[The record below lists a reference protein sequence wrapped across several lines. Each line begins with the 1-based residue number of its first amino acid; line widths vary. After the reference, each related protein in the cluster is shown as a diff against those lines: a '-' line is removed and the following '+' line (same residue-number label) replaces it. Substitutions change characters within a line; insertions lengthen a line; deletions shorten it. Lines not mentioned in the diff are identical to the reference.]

1 MKHARG
7 FFLALAILI
16 MPNAAYYV
24 FNWILVLK
32 RQINEENFLRL
43 PLYVDYIPEAI
54 ILVAMCLLIIYAV
67 KDFTRAGK
75 YGYMAAPTI
84 LPVSYTHLDVY
95 KRQVLY
101 CVNFPVI
108 TLGLGVYLPFYL
120 SATAAIGGAVRFIVD
135 KAAPKFE
142 RDGKGTIIASGL
154 LGGESIVGVVIAMY
168 YAYQIIV

>member
-84 LPVSYTHLDVY
+84 LLTNLAINSVVFMSIGMPQYFGMGYMMFQWYRAVVWFFIIGST
-95 KRQVLY
+95 LY
-101 CVNFPVI
+101 
-108 TLGLGVYLPFYL
+108 GV
-120 SATAAIGGAVRFIVD
+120 AA
-135 KAAPKFE
+135 KK
-142 RDGKGTIIASGL
+142 K
-154 LGGESIVGVVIAMY
+154 
-168 YAYQIIV
+168 

>member
-84 LPVSYTHLDVY
+84 LLTNLAINSVVFMSIGMPQYFGMGYMMFQWYRAVVWFFIIGST
-95 KRQVLY
+95 LY
-101 CVNFPVI
+101 GI
-108 TLGLGVYLPFYL
+108 T
-120 SATAAIGGAVRFIVD
+120 A
-135 KAAPKFE
+135 KK
-142 RDGKGTIIASGL
+142 K
-154 LGGESIVGVVIAMY
+154 
-168 YAYQIIV
+168 

>member
-54 ILVAMCLLIIYAV
+54 ILVACAFYYLC
-67 KDFTRAGK
+67 GK
-75 YGYMAAPTI
+75 RLHKGGE
-84 LPVSYTHLDVY
+84 VW
-95 KRQVLY
+95 LY
-101 CVNFPVI
+101 
-108 TLGLGVYLPFYL
+108 
-120 SATAAIGGAVRFIVD
+120 GGAD
-135 KAAPKFE
+135 Y
-142 RDGKGTIIASGL
+142 T
-154 LGGESIVGVVIAMY
+154 
-168 YAYQIIV
+168 AYQPCNKQRRIYEHRACLNTSAWVI

>member
-84 LPVSYTHLDVY
+84 LLTNLEINSVVFMSIGMPQYFGMGYMMFQWYRAVVWFFIIGST
-95 KRQVLY
+95 LY
-101 CVNFPVI
+101 GI
-108 TLGLGVYLPFYL
+108 
-120 SATAAIGGAVRFIVD
+120 AA
-135 KAAPKFE
+135 KK
-142 RDGKGTIIASGL
+142 K
-154 LGGESIVGVVIAMY
+154 
-168 YAYQIIV
+168 

>member
-16 MPNAAYYV
+16 MPNTAYYV

-84 LPVSYTHLDVY
+84 LLTNLAINSVVFMSIGMPQYFGMGYMMFQWYRAVVWFFIIGST
-95 KRQVLY
+95 LY
-101 CVNFPVI
+101 GI
-108 TLGLGVYLPFYL
+108 
-120 SATAAIGGAVRFIVD
+120 AA
-135 KAAPKFE
+135 KK
-142 RDGKGTIIASGL
+142 K
-154 LGGESIVGVVIAMY
+154 
-168 YAYQIIV
+168 

>member
-16 MPNAAYYV
+16 MPNAEYYV

-84 LPVSYTHLDVY
+84 LLTNLAINSVVFMSIGMPQYFGMGYMMFQWYRAVVWFFIIGST
-95 KRQVLY
+95 LY
-101 CVNFPVI
+101 GI
-108 TLGLGVYLPFYL
+108 T
-120 SATAAIGGAVRFIVD
+120 A
-135 KAAPKFE
+135 KK
-142 RDGKGTIIASGL
+142 K
-154 LGGESIVGVVIAMY
+154 
-168 YAYQIIV
+168 

>member
-7 FFLALAILI
+7 FFRALAILI

-67 KDFTRAGK
+67 KDFTRARK

-84 LPVSYTHLDVY
+84 LLTNL
-95 KRQVLY
+95 
-101 CVNFPVI
+101 
-108 TLGLGVYLPFYL
+108 
-120 SATAAIGGAVRFIVD
+120 AIN
-135 KAAPKFE
+135 
-142 RDGKGTIIASGL
+142 
-154 LGGESIVGVVIAMY
+154 SIVFMSIGMPQYFGMGYMMFQWYRAVVWFFIIGSTLYGIA
-168 YAYQIIV
+168 AKKK

>member
-84 LPVSYTHLDVY
+84 LLTNLAINSVVFMSIGMPQY
-95 KRQVLY
+95 
-101 CVNFPVI
+101 F
-108 TLGLGVYLPFYL
+108 GLGYMMFQWYRAVVWFFIIGSTLYGI
-120 SATAAIGGAVRFIVD
+120 AA
-135 KAAPKFE
+135 KK
-142 RDGKGTIIASGL
+142 K
-154 LGGESIVGVVIAMY
+154 
-168 YAYQIIV
+168 

>member
-84 LPVSYTHLDVY
+84 LLTNLAINSVVFMSIGMPQYFGMGYMMFQWYRAVVWFFIIGSTLYGIAAKKKALLE
-95 KRQVLY
+95 VLADA
-101 CVNFPVI
+101 FF
-108 TLGLGVYLPFYL
+108 TFLQRR
-120 SATAAIGGAVRFIVD
+120 A
-135 KAAPKFE
+135 
-142 RDGKGTIIASGL
+142 
-154 LGGESIVGVVIAMY
+154 
-168 YAYQIIV
+168 

>member
-67 KDFTRAGK
+67 KDFTRAGT

-84 LPVSYTHLDVY
+84 LLTNLAINSVVFMSIGMPQYFGMGYMMFQWYRAVVWFFIIGST
-95 KRQVLY
+95 LY
-101 CVNFPVI
+101 GI
-108 TLGLGVYLPFYL
+108 
-120 SATAAIGGAVRFIVD
+120 AA
-135 KAAPKFE
+135 KK
-142 RDGKGTIIASGL
+142 K
-154 LGGESIVGVVIAMY
+154 
-168 YAYQIIV
+168 

>member
-43 PLYVDYIPEAI
+43 PLYVEYIPEAI

-84 LPVSYTHLDVY
+84 LLTNLAINSVVFMSIGMPQYFGMGYMMFQWYRAVVWFFIIGST
-95 KRQVLY
+95 LY
-101 CVNFPVI
+101 GI
-108 TLGLGVYLPFYL
+108 
-120 SATAAIGGAVRFIVD
+120 AA
-135 KAAPKFE
+135 KK
-142 RDGKGTIIASGL
+142 K
-154 LGGESIVGVVIAMY
+154 
-168 YAYQIIV
+168 

>member
-32 RQINEENFLRL
+32 RQINEESSLRL

-84 LPVSYTHLDVY
+84 LLTNLAINSVVFMSIGMPQYFGMGYMMFQWYRAVVWFFIIGST
-95 KRQVLY
+95 LY
-101 CVNFPVI
+101 GI
-108 TLGLGVYLPFYL
+108 
-120 SATAAIGGAVRFIVD
+120 AA
-135 KAAPKFE
+135 KK
-142 RDGKGTIIASGL
+142 K
-154 LGGESIVGVVIAMY
+154 
-168 YAYQIIV
+168 

>member
-24 FNWILVLK
+24 FNWILVLQ

-84 LPVSYTHLDVY
+84 LLTNLAINSVVFMSIGMPQYFGMGYMMFQWYRAVVWFFIIGSTPVSYTHLDGY
-95 KRQVLY
+95 KRQ
-101 CVNFPVI
+101 I
-108 TLGLGVYLPFYL
+108 
-120 SATAAIGGAVRFIVD
+120 
-135 KAAPKFE
+135 
-142 RDGKGTIIASGL
+142 L
-154 LGGESIVGVVIAMY
+154 LRSSL
-168 YAYQIIV
+168 

>member
-84 LPVSYTHLDVY
+84 LLTNLAINSVVFMSIGMPQYFGMGY
-95 KRQVLY
+95 MMFQLY
-101 CVNFPVI
+101 RAVVWFFI
-108 TLGLGVYLPFYL
+108 IGSTLYGI
-120 SATAAIGGAVRFIVD
+120 AA
-135 KAAPKFE
+135 KK
-142 RDGKGTIIASGL
+142 K
-154 LGGESIVGVVIAMY
+154 
-168 YAYQIIV
+168 

>member
-67 KDFTRAGK
+67 KD
-75 YGYMAAPTI
+75 GYMAAPTI
-84 LPVSYTHLDVY
+84 LLTNLAINSVVFMSIGMPQYFGMGYMMFQWYRAVVWFFIIGST
-95 KRQVLY
+95 LY
-101 CVNFPVI
+101 GI
-108 TLGLGVYLPFYL
+108 
-120 SATAAIGGAVRFIVD
+120 AA
-135 KAAPKFE
+135 KK
-142 RDGKGTIIASGL
+142 K
-154 LGGESIVGVVIAMY
+154 
-168 YAYQIIV
+168 

>member
-7 FFLALAILI
+7 FFLVLAILI

-84 LPVSYTHLDVY
+84 LLTNLAINSVVFMSIGMPQYFGMGYMMFQWYRAVVWFFIIGST
-95 KRQVLY
+95 LY
-101 CVNFPVI
+101 GI
-108 TLGLGVYLPFYL
+108 
-120 SATAAIGGAVRFIVD
+120 AA
-135 KAAPKFE
+135 KK
-142 RDGKGTIIASGL
+142 K
-154 LGGESIVGVVIAMY
+154 
-168 YAYQIIV
+168 

>member
-54 ILVAMCLLIIYAV
+54 ILVAMCRLIIYAV

-84 LPVSYTHLDVY
+84 LLTNLAINSVVFMSIGMPQYFGMGYMMFQWYRAVVWFFIIGST
-95 KRQVLY
+95 LY
-101 CVNFPVI
+101 GI
-108 TLGLGVYLPFYL
+108 
-120 SATAAIGGAVRFIVD
+120 AA
-135 KAAPKFE
+135 KK
-142 RDGKGTIIASGL
+142 K
-154 LGGESIVGVVIAMY
+154 
-168 YAYQIIV
+168 

>member
-32 RQINEENFLRL
+32 RQINEENLLRL

-84 LPVSYTHLDVY
+84 LLTNLAINSVVFMSIGMPQYFGMGYMMFQWYRAVVWFFIIGST
-95 KRQVLY
+95 LY
-101 CVNFPVI
+101 GI
-108 TLGLGVYLPFYL
+108 T
-120 SATAAIGGAVRFIVD
+120 A
-135 KAAPKFE
+135 KK
-142 RDGKGTIIASGL
+142 K
-154 LGGESIVGVVIAMY
+154 
-168 YAYQIIV
+168 

>member
-84 LPVSYTHLDVY
+84 LLTNLAINSVVFMSIGHASILRHGLYDVSMV
-95 KRQVLY
+95 Q
-101 CVNFPVI
+101 
-108 TLGLGVYLPFYL
+108 
-120 SATAAIGGAVRFIVD
+120 GG
-135 KAAPKFE
+135 
-142 RDGKGTIIASGL
+142 
-154 LGGESIVGVVIAMY
+154 GVVLHHRKY
-168 YAYQIIV
+168 SVRNCRQKEVKTAYTTESLLSITTGRAGFFAI

>member
-84 LPVSYTHLDVY
+84 LLTNLAINSVVFMSIGMPQYFGMGYMMFQWYRAVVWFFIIGST
-95 KRQVLY
+95 LY
-101 CVNFPVI
+101 GI
-108 TLGLGVYLPFYL
+108 
-120 SATAAIGGAVRFIVD
+120 AA
-135 KAAPKFE
+135 KK
-142 RDGKGTIIASGL
+142 K
-154 LGGESIVGVVIAMY
+154 
-168 YAYQIIV
+168 

>member
-16 MPNAAYYV
+16 MPNAAYYA
-24 FNWILVLK
+24 FNWLLVLK

-67 KDFTRAGK
+67 KDFTRARK

-84 LPVSYTHLDVY
+84 LLTNL
-95 KRQVLY
+95 
-101 CVNFPVI
+101 
-108 TLGLGVYLPFYL
+108 
-120 SATAAIGGAVRFIVD
+120 AIN
-135 KAAPKFE
+135 
-142 RDGKGTIIASGL
+142 
-154 LGGESIVGVVIAMY
+154 SIVFMSIGMPQYFGMGYMMFQWYRAVVWFFIIGSTLYGIA
-168 YAYQIIV
+168 AKKK

>member
-16 MPNAAYYV
+16 MPNAAYYA
-24 FNWILVLK
+24 FNWLLVLK

-84 LPVSYTHLDVY
+84 LLTNLAINSVVFMSIGMPQYFGMGYMMFQWYRAVVWFFIIGST
-95 KRQVLY
+95 LY
-101 CVNFPVI
+101 GI
-108 TLGLGVYLPFYL
+108 
-120 SATAAIGGAVRFIVD
+120 AA
-135 KAAPKFE
+135 KK
-142 RDGKGTIIASGL
+142 K
-154 LGGESIVGVVIAMY
+154 
-168 YAYQIIV
+168 

>member
-24 FNWILVLK
+24 FSWILVLK

-67 KDFTRAGK
+67 KDFTRARK

-84 LPVSYTHLDVY
+84 LLTNL
-95 KRQVLY
+95 
-101 CVNFPVI
+101 
-108 TLGLGVYLPFYL
+108 
-120 SATAAIGGAVRFIVD
+120 AIN
-135 KAAPKFE
+135 
-142 RDGKGTIIASGL
+142 
-154 LGGESIVGVVIAMY
+154 SIVFMSIGMPQYFGMGYMMFQWYRAVVWFFIIGSTLYGIA
-168 YAYQIIV
+168 AKKK

>member
-16 MPNAAYYV
+16 MPNAAYYA
-24 FNWILVLK
+24 FNWLLVLK

-84 LPVSYTHLDVY
+84 LLTNLAINSVVFMSIGMPQYFGMGYMMFQWYRAVVWFFIIGST
-95 KRQVLY
+95 LY
-101 CVNFPVI
+101 
-108 TLGLGVYLPFYL
+108 G
-120 SATAAIGGAVRFIVD
+120 IVA
-135 KAAPKFE
+135 KK
-142 RDGKGTIIASGL
+142 K
-154 LGGESIVGVVIAMY
+154 
-168 YAYQIIV
+168 

>member
-43 PLYVDYIPEAI
+43 PQYVDYIPEAI

-84 LPVSYTHLDVY
+84 LLTNLAINSVVFMSIGMPQYFGMGYMMFQWYRAVVWFFIIGST
-95 KRQVLY
+95 LY
-101 CVNFPVI
+101 GI
-108 TLGLGVYLPFYL
+108 
-120 SATAAIGGAVRFIVD
+120 AA
-135 KAAPKFE
+135 KK
-142 RDGKGTIIASGL
+142 K
-154 LGGESIVGVVIAMY
+154 
-168 YAYQIIV
+168 

>member
-24 FNWILVLK
+24 FNWIIVLK

-84 LPVSYTHLDVY
+84 LLTNLAINSVVFMSIGMPQYFGMGYMMFQWYRAVVWFFIIGST
-95 KRQVLY
+95 LY
-101 CVNFPVI
+101 GI
-108 TLGLGVYLPFYL
+108 
-120 SATAAIGGAVRFIVD
+120 AA
-135 KAAPKFE
+135 KK
-142 RDGKGTIIASGL
+142 K
-154 LGGESIVGVVIAMY
+154 
-168 YAYQIIV
+168 

>member
-1 MKHARG
+1 MKHVRG

-84 LPVSYTHLDVY
+84 LLTNLAINSVVFMSIGMPQYFGMGYMMFQWYRAVVWFFIIGST
-95 KRQVLY
+95 LY
-101 CVNFPVI
+101 GI
-108 TLGLGVYLPFYL
+108 
-120 SATAAIGGAVRFIVD
+120 AA
-135 KAAPKFE
+135 KK
-142 RDGKGTIIASGL
+142 K
-154 LGGESIVGVVIAMY
+154 
-168 YAYQIIV
+168 

>member
-75 YGYMAAPTI
+75 YGYMASPTI
-84 LPVSYTHLDVY
+84 LRTNLAINSFLFMSIGMPQYFGMGYMMFQWYRAVVWFFIIGST
-95 KRQVLY
+95 LY
-101 CVNFPVI
+101 GI
-108 TLGLGVYLPFYL
+108 
-120 SATAAIGGAVRFIVD
+120 AA
-135 KAAPKFE
+135 KK
-142 RDGKGTIIASGL
+142 K
-154 LGGESIVGVVIAMY
+154 
-168 YAYQIIV
+168 

>member
-84 LPVSYTHLDVY
+84 LLTNLAINSVVFMSIGMPQYFGMGYMMFQWYRAVVWFFIIGSTQYG
-95 KRQVLY
+95 
-101 CVNFPVI
+101 I
-108 TLGLGVYLPFYL
+108 
-120 SATAAIGGAVRFIVD
+120 AA
-135 KAAPKFE
+135 KK
-142 RDGKGTIIASGL
+142 K
-154 LGGESIVGVVIAMY
+154 
-168 YAYQIIV
+168 

>member
-75 YGYMAAPTI
+75 YGYMAVPTI
-84 LPVSYTHLDVY
+84 LLTNLAINSVVFMSIGMPQYFGMGYMMFQWYRAVVWFFIIGST
-95 KRQVLY
+95 LY
-101 CVNFPVI
+101 GI
-108 TLGLGVYLPFYL
+108 
-120 SATAAIGGAVRFIVD
+120 AA
-135 KAAPKFE
+135 KK
-142 RDGKGTIIASGL
+142 K
-154 LGGESIVGVVIAMY
+154 
-168 YAYQIIV
+168 

>member
-54 ILVAMCLLIIYAV
+54 ILVAMCLEDLPQDEYPAHHLPARYA
-67 KDFTRAGK
+67 R
-75 YGYMAAPTI
+75 I
-84 LPVSYTHLDVY
+84 SN
-95 KRQVLY
+95 R
-101 CVNFPVI
+101 
-108 TLGLGVYLPFYL
+108 
-120 SATAAIGGAVRFIVD
+120 
-135 KAAPKFE
+135 
-142 RDGKGTIIASGL
+142 
-154 LGGESIVGVVIAMY
+154 
-168 YAYQIIV
+168 

>member
-84 LPVSYTHLDVY
+84 LLTNL
-95 KRQVLY
+95 
-101 CVNFPVI
+101 
-108 TLGLGVYLPFYL
+108 
-120 SATAAIGGAVRFIVD
+120 AIN
-135 KAAPKFE
+135 
-142 RDGKGTIIASGL
+142 
-154 LGGESIVGVVIAMY
+154 SIVFMSIGMPQYFGMGYMMFQWYRAVVWFFIIGSTLYGIA
-168 YAYQIIV
+168 AKKK